1 MAASMESWFSKGKLD
16 TLGGKK
22 ERGLL
27 EENRQMATTVKVQLR
42 VPVEM
47 SVSFSIL
54 RSSFMVFTTL
64 VNSMKPLS
72 DQIIVL
78 G

>member
-1 MAASMESWFSKGKLD
+1 MECWFSKGKLD
-16 TLGGKK
+16 TLGGTK

-27 EENRQMATTVKVQLR
+27 EENRQMTTTVKVQLR
-42 VPVEM
+42 VPVDM
-47 SVSFSIL
+47 PVSFTVL

-72 DQIIVL
+72 DQIIAL